1 MSTIILMAPMQ
12 IKKQLN
18 IGNIY
23 DLVLCDF
30 YNKCLGMRGVETFF
44 PILFNIN
51 GSPIEKIAPPRTE
64 SRDEF
69 YDCATSVLSQNLDE
83 IKLFSISYDA
93 VLRDDDNKKTVSD
106 LLPEAG
112 RYIVNRCPNCGSIY
126 GSDLSIKSCRR
137 CSSLLRPVPK
147 MTYAM
152 HANANEIRRKVDG
165 IKFVPE
171 STKLRLNDFMSNL
184 PEEYDIILEKDRRY
198 TTVIDG
204 IQIDP
209 RFTAISLLDAARK
222 MHHDYPRIIYIHGDV
237 VKKFMYYALAYL
249 PDNDMPSVDVMHG
262 SIMDDNHKK
271 ARLYPSDGAFNMSDM
286 GLNNRDLRAFFLS
299 SSARNDIVLNKENI
313 LSRKKILVKTFVLG
327 GRVCEERNYIA
338 GTSGVRDQ
346 IRHPLEEFYTQVD
359 HWNLPRAFEIANGII
374 HNCWKIVKDSKL
386 TEEEVN
392 VVKKLRSVYYGD

>member
-1 MSTIILMAPMQ
+1 MNTIILMAPMQ
-12 IKKQLN
+12 IKKQLG

-30 YNKCLGMRGVETFF
+30 YSRCLKMRGIETFF

-51 GSPIEKIAPPRTE
+51 GSPIEKIAPLNME
-64 SRDEF
+64 SHDEF
-69 YDCATSVLSQNLDE
+69 YDYATSVLSQNLDE
-83 IKLFSISYDA
+83 IKHFSISYDA
-93 VLRDDDNKKTVSD
+93 VLRDDDNKKVISD

-137 CSSLLRPVPK
+137 CNSLLRPVPK

-152 HANANEIRRKVDG
+152 RTNTNEIRRKVDG

-171 STKLRLNDFMSNL
+171 STKLRLNDFIGIL

-198 TTVIDG
+198 TTIVDG

-222 MHHDYPRIIYIHGDV
+222 MYHDYPSIIYIHGDV
-237 VKKFMYYALAYL
+237 VKKFTYYALAYL

-262 SIMDDNHKK
+262 SIVDDNHEKI
-271 ARLYPSDGAFNMSDM
+271 RWHLSGGAFGMTDI
-286 GLNNRDLRAFFLS
+286 GLNNRELRAFFLS
-299 SSARNDIVLNKENI
+299 SSTRNNTVFNRENI
-313 LSRKKILVKTFVLG
+313 LARKRILVKTFVLG
-327 GRVCEERNYIA
+327 GRVCEGRNYIA
-338 GTSGVRDQ
+338 GTSGIRDQ
-346 IRHPLEEFYTQVD
+346 IRHLLEEFYTQVD

-374 HNCWKIVKDSKL
+374 HNCWTIVKDAKL

-392 VVKKLRSVYYGD
+392 VVKKLRSIYYGD